1 MKKPTVRQFYQHYF
15 FATQG
20 ASWLARL
27 VAGKRLDMLAELM
40 QWEVTNPAFDTH

>member
-15 FATQG
+15 LATQG

-27 VAGKRLDMLAELM
+27 VAGTRLKMLDELM
-40 QWEVTNPAFDTH
+40 QWEVTNPVSDAH